1 MDFTKLDLTKF
12 DVAKMFDVDAAL
24 DQVQTNSRTALAYIP
39 DSKSRNLAQ
48 SVVDASI
55 EFARA
60 QAQAAQKFAD
70 SVKAVAVSQ

>member
-39 DSKSRNLAQ
+39 DAKSRDLAQ
-48 SVVDASI
+48 SVVEASI

-70 SVKAVAVSQ
+70 SVKSAVVPK